1 MDAQELRN
9 LQEAYNQVYQE
20 LDEATAMAK
29 RGLNEPAIRNQIA
42 KSTGGGQAAD
52 RATALENRPT
62 YGQRGVNTQ
71 ARQNLARAQRGD
83 FRRTTSSDYGLRGY
97 AHKSDDPNVKAKQA
111 ARGAQRGVLTP
122 NEKKKFGASSSLGGS
137 GTPSGT
143 GRYTPGSGGRYGIAG
158 IGLADQYDLYDIILA
173 HLLDEGYAE
182 TPEAAEKIMV
192 NMSEEWREDIM
203 EGMSMKD
210 FKANRKKL
218 QRKEASAD
226 ARKRGHE
233 GKTWADS
240 GKTYSPDQAKRN
252 RANMTDATRQA
263 LYRVANNPDDDGG
276 DDHYPASKT
285 NDPKKLRKQKAMGE
299 IGESY
304 DLYDI
309 ILSHLLDEGYADTQ
323 QAAEAIMV
331 NMGEEWRESI
341 IEADSIEA
349 MRARAA
355 KRRKQ
360 RYGASDTS
368 RGGRDDFRPYTEDD
382 YKRPGPGSQAK
393 ES

>member
-1 MDAQELRN
+1 MRDQEIIGLW
-9 LQEAYNQVYQE
+9 EAYSSIYASQE
-20 LDEATAMAK
+20 EVET
-29 RGLNEPAIRNQIA
+29 LNEAITSA
-42 KSTGGGQAAD
+42 KG
-52 RATALENRPT
+52 
-62 YGQRGVNTQ
+62 
-71 ARQNLARAQRGD
+71 
-83 FRRTTSSDYGLRGY
+83 
-97 AHKSDDPNVKAKQA
+97 KAKAAEMIA
-111 ARGAQRGVLTP
+111 AR
-122 NEKKKFGASSSLGGS
+122 S
-137 GTPSGT
+137 TPSGRAKS
-143 GRYTPGSGGRYGIAG
+143 GKGANVAQIRKIGLSNREGLGGTPMTPTMAKNPVKKQNYDGSGNRAARRAGKEVKDPPEGIR
-158 IGLADQYDLYDIILA
+158 DSYEYDLYDIILS

-299 IGESY
+299 HG
-304 DLYDI
+304 
-309 ILSHLLDEGYADTQ
+309 
-323 QAAEAIMV
+323 
-331 NMGEEWRESI
+331 
-341 IEADSIEA
+341 
-349 MRARAA
+349 
-355 KRRKQ
+355 
-360 RYGASDTS
+360 
-368 RGGRDDFRPYTEDD
+368 
-382 YKRPGPGSQAK
+382 
-393 ES
+393 

>member
-71 ARQNLARAQRGD
+71 ARENLARAQRGD
-83 FRRTTSSDYGLRGY
+83 FRKTTSSDYGLRGY
-97 AHKSDDPNVKAKQA
+97 AHKSNDPKVKALQA

-158 IGLADQYDLYDIILA
+158 IGLADQYDLYDIILS
-173 HLLDEGYAE
+173 HLLDEGYAD
-182 TPEAAEKIMV
+182 TQQAAEAIMA
-192 NMSEEWREDIM
+192 NMSEDWREDIM

-299 IGESY
+299 HG
-304 DLYDI
+304 
-309 ILSHLLDEGYADTQ
+309 
-323 QAAEAIMV
+323 
-331 NMGEEWRESI
+331 
-341 IEADSIEA
+341 
-349 MRARAA
+349 
-355 KRRKQ
+355 
-360 RYGASDTS
+360 
-368 RGGRDDFRPYTEDD
+368 
-382 YKRPGPGSQAK
+382 
-393 ES
+393 